1 MDGQAWVA
9 CDNSNYDVGLSAGH
23 APLNSTGGGPAPDCL
38 RRLCWETSAGVE
50 FYRLTVLDLLTQVT
64 NHRPVFTPARP
75 ITAQYCQVLIILAM
89 DIPRV
94 KCFARIEFNIPKHVL
109 DIVYRWG
116 KVISIIS

>member
-1 MDGQAWVA
+1 M
-9 CDNSNYDVGLSAGH
+9 GLSAGH

-50 FYRLTVLDLLTQVT
+50 FYRLTVLDLLTQVS
-64 NHRPVFTPARP
+64 NHRPVFTLLRP
-75 ITAQYCQVLIILAM
+75 MGTQYCHLAAQVLIILAM

-116 KVISIIS
+116 KVIFIIS